1 MRQMM
6 HRKRPGPVATPTGFT
21 LIEAMVAMAI
31 LAIAT
36 AGIIRAAEAHVD
48 VLRGLERRA
57 SAQWV
62 AENALAEAG
71 AGMDAGPIGART
83 DWRDAAMLAWR
94 WQVRTREIA
103 SADHDL
109 HQIVV
114 EVRAPDEPMPT
125 ITLRGFVDA
134 GTTTL

>member
-1 MRQMM
+1 MIA
-6 HRKRPGPVATPTGFT
+6 PPATTVADSGGFT

-48 VLRGLERRA
+48 TLRGLEQRA

-71 AGMDAGPIGART
+71 AGMGAGTTG
-83 DWRDAAMLAWR
+83 WRDAGMLAWR
-94 WQVRTREIA
+94 WQVRTVEQA
-103 SADHDL
+103 SADRDL
-109 HQIVV
+109 RQIAV
-114 EVRAPDEPMPT
+114 EVRAQGQATPAV
-125 ITLRGFVDA
+125 TLHGFVDA
-134 GTTTL
+134 GTTTP